1 MLGIDVD
8 GDDEALDSLDV
19 VAIVGIE
26 DQHPVRLTE
35 PIFAGGKAIHSL
47 KGFKTVCIKL
57 AMQVGFQRVSA
68 DDDWLAGHKPDGPTL
83 IEEHLFQP
91 QIIAKGLVAEQ
102 QTSQVFQWRRLTI
115 NGQSCHPW
123 IGFAEPVC
131 VRELENTRFLRRDD
145 DRVLVATY
153 PITRVKQPTI
163 GFLT

>member
-26 DQHPVRLTE
+26 DQHPVRQTE
-35 PIFAGGKAIHSL
+35 PIFAGGNAIHGL
-47 KGFKTVCIKL
+47 KGFKPVGVKL
-57 AMQVGFQRVSA
+57 AMQVGFQRVST
-68 DDDWLAGHKPDGPTL
+68 DDDRLAGHKPDGPTL

-91 QIIAKGLVAEQ
+91 QIVAKGPVAEQ
-102 QTSQVFQWRRLTI
+102 QTSQVFQRRRLTI
-115 NGQSCHPW
+115 NGQACHPR
-123 IGFAEPVC
+123 IGFAEPVR
-131 VRELENTRFLRRDD
+131 VRELENTRFLRRND
-145 DRVLVATY
+145 DRVFVATY